1 MISVYYEEEIM
12 KFTSCQ
18 VTGIPLDLWKKFRQ
32 QAIDLELSCNK
43 RILQL
48 IEDAVAMK
56 TAGDNAIDADS
67 IEK

>member
-1 MISVYYEEEIM
+1 MYVILVYYKEEIM

-48 IEDAVAMK
+48 IEDAVARHDM
-56 TAGDNAIDADS
+56 GEEFDRSN
-67 IEK
+67 EK

>member
-1 MISVYYEEEIM
+1 MYVILVYYKEAIM

-32 QAIDLELSCNK
+32 QAIDLEVSCNK

-48 IEDAVAMK
+48 IEDAVARQEM
-56 TAGDNAIDADS
+56 GEEFDRSN
-67 IEK
+67 EK